1 VHRVVDDNNNR
12 YRSMIINVMRTNQS
26 DASECSIIDEKP
38 NANINSFFFFNLLK
52 ASNKPL

>member
-26 DASECSIIDEKP
+26 DAS
-38 NANINSFFFFNLLK
+38 
-52 ASNKPL
+52 

>member
-38 NANINSFFFFNLLK
+38 NANITSFFFNLLK